1 MTNGEMFDTFCRY
14 DFECVKEFLDKG
26 YTETSEWKERL
37 EALYSSLDALLKDM
51 DETEVR
57 YA

>member
-1 MTNGEMFDTFCRY
+1 MKNEEMFNTFCRY
-14 DFECVKEFLDKG
+14 DFERVREFLDKG

-51 DETEVR
+51 DNQEVK

>member
-1 MTNGEMFDTFCRY
+1 MNNNEMFDTFCRY
-14 DFECVKEFLDKG
+14 DFERVKEFLDKG

-51 DETEVR
+51 DNVEER